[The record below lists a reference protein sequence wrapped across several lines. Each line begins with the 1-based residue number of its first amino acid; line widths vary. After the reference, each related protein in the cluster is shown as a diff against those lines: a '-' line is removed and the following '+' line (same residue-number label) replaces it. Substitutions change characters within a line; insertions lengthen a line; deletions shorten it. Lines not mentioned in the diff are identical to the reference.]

1 MVIITSKYL
10 KPLEVLDALREEHRA
25 FLAVHYKQ
33 QKLICSGPQNPRV
46 GGAIIASVGIDEAR
60 FRRPVVPGDQLLL
73 EARITR
79 QIRGIWKFDA
89 RASVGDEVAAS
100 ASIMV
105 APEVK

>member
-60 FRRPVVPGDQLLL
+60 EIMKHDPFVIHGAAVYSFIEFTPRS
-73 EARITR
+73 
-79 QIRGIWKFDA
+79 FDPRFA
-89 RASVGDEVAAS
+89 CFLT
-100 ASIMV
+100 
-105 APEVK
+105 